1 MSAPDQAPAGLSLRP
16 MEVADLPRVARM
28 EVELFGAE
36 AWSRE
41 TLSAELHAAA
51 RGDRRYIVVEPGED
65 GQEDGQQD
73 GRGSRDGRD
82 GFPLLGY
89 AGLYH
94 GDGLGDADL
103 LTLATAPAARRQ
115 GLGRLMLAELVESAR
130 RAGCRAV
137 LLEVRHSNTA
147 ARSLYLS
154 QGFEP
159 IGLRRRYYRAPVED
173 AVVMRLGLRASTG
186 PVGAEAT

>member
-1 MSAPDQAPAGLSLRP
+1 MSASGQVPAGVSLRP
-16 MEVADLPRVARM
+16 MEAADLPRVARM
-28 EVELFGAE
+28 EAELFGAE
-36 AWSRE
+36 AWSRQ
-41 TLSAELHAAA
+41 TLSAELQAAA

-65 GQEDGQQD
+65 GQQD
-73 GRGSRDGRD
+73 SRGSRDDRD
-82 GFPLLGY
+82 GLPLLGY

-115 GLGRLMLAELVESAR
+115 GLGRLMLAELVEAAR
-130 RAGCRAV
+130 QAGCRAV

-173 AVVMRLGLRASTG
+173 AVVMRLGLRTGPG